1 MKLFKKKEFTLE
13 MGFSR
18 KEFISLLNNQN
29 KLIYKR
35 DENTITFTLAGQN
48 ARITLGQEGTR
59 RVASARLP
67 MLIVN
72 FDFSDMA
79 DLEQEQFMGVF
90 LLKFHRGGG

>member
-1 MKLFKKKEFTLE
+1 

-18 KEFISLLNNQN
+18 KEFLSLLDSQN

-35 DENTITFTLAGQN
+35 DENIITFTFIDQKAY
-48 ARITLGQEGTR
+48 ITLGHEGLR

-67 MLIVN
+67 LLLVS

-79 DLEQEQFMGVF
+79 DAEQEKFMEVF